1 MNRDFRPSSTL
12 IRTLFAAAAV
22 LAAVLV
28 AGSIDGLVDHYQ
40 AESLLANASTTIV
53 AQR

>member
-12 IRTLFAAAAV
+12 IRTIFAAAAI
-22 LAAVLV
+22 LATVLV
-28 AGSIDGLVDHYQ
+28 AGSIDGLVGHYR
-40 AESLLANASTTIV
+40 AETQLANVSTTIV